1 MIREYKEKDLDELL
15 DAWLS
20 ASKVAHPFL
29 GEEFFEQERKNI
41 SSIYLPKAETWVYER
56 KGVVVGFRALIGNE
70 VGGIFVDAGYQRKG
84 IGKELMD
91 NARSIRAVLEL
102 DVFKDNNIGRE
113 FYKKQGFTEMNEHT
127 HEETGHALLRLKLV
141 C

>member
-1 MIREYKEKDLDELL
+1 MIRKYEDNDLDELL

-41 SSIYLPKAETWVYER
+41 SSLYLPKAETWVYER
-56 KGVVVGFRALIGNE
+56 EGVVVGFIALIGNE

-91 NARSIRAVLEL
+91 HARSLRAVLEL

-113 FYKKQGFTEMNEHT
+113 FYKKQGFTEMHEHT
-127 HEETGHALLRLKLV
+127 HKETGYTQLRLKLI